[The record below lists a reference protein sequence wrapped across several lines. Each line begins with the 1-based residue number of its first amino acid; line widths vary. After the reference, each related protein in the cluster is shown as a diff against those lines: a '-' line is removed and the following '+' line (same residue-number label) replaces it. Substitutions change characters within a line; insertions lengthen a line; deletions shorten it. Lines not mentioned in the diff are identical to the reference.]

1 MGVSVNAQINP
12 NSSYVDSIRRIFAFP
27 IIRFIKP
34 WLWNNFI
41 FNFSSL
47 GKRFQKRTKI
57 LQSFTD
63 SVKPLKISSN
73 NKYNNTLKISGHS
86 RA

>member
-12 NSSYVDSIRRIFAFP
+12 NSSYVDAIRRIFAFP

-34 WLWNNFI
+34 WLWIDFI

-47 GKRFQKRTKI
+47 GKRFQKGTKI
-57 LQSFTD
+57 LHSFTD

-73 NKYNNTLKISGHS
+73 NKYNNTLKISGH
-86 RA
+86 